1 MSNNF
6 KSNLLA
12 IMVTVAP
19 YQECHY
25 HAGKPL
31 EFLKECFEQ
40 FSESVCEEEFYSQTA
55 KLGGYTER
63 EFYNLIAVGLTNKT
77 IKKGQMPSLP
87 QIIKYVNGI
96 VTPLQ
101 EAKNLANAISKS
113 GQMAVTE
120 YEFTDFNNALE
131 QYLQYYVKEV
141 LTLNHTMQKELIKIA
156 KKRSGKAWGTH
167 HCLFKNNWGVEF
179 AVKTLLAHGWQKGQA
194 KVIVPKLEAN

>member
-6 KSNLLA
+6 KSNLIA
-12 IMVTVAP
+12 IMATVAP

-25 HAGKPL
+25 HAGMPL

-40 FSESVCEEEFYSQTA
+40 FSESVCSSEFYVQTA

-63 EFYNLIAVGLTNKT
+63 ELYNLIAVGLTNKT
-77 IKKGQMPSLP
+77 TKKGQMPSLP
-87 QIIKYVNGI
+87 QIVKYVNSI

-120 YEFTDFNNALE
+120 YELFNFNAAME
-131 QYLQYYVKEV
+131 QYLQFYVKEALA
-141 LTLNHTMQKELIKIA
+141 LTHVMQKELIKIA
-156 KKRSGKAWGTH
+156 KKRCGKAWQKH
-167 HCLFKNNWGVEF
+167 HCLFKCWSVEF
-179 AVKTLLAHGWQKGQA
+179 AVKTLLAYGWQKGQA